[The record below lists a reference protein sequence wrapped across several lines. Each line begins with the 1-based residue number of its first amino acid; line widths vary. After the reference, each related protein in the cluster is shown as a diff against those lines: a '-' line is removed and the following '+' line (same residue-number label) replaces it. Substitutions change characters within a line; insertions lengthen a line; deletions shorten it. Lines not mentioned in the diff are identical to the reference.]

1 MKTRNTGRRSVF
13 LSRRNVLV
21 LAGLLLTLPLLVL
34 GGCSSSPAESDS
46 GEQKLVIATSFYPI
60 YIMVRNITL
69 DIPGVEVV
77 NITGTVTGCLHD
89 YHLTTADLKRLR
101 QAEIL
106 VINGAGMESFLD
118 QVIEQQPDLKIVDAS
133 RGISLIRDEH
143 GHENAHIWVS
153 VSLAMKQVQ
162 NIADQLAELD
172 VRNGPA
178 YQENASRYIKELER
192 LKEEMRETIAQL
204 PNKDIVTFHEAFP
217 YFADEFGLNIVAVV
231 EREPGSEPSAAELA
245 AAIKLI
251 RQSGV
256 KAIFVEPQYS
266 TKAARTI
273 ARETGIEV
281 YTLDPAV
288 TGADDPGAYIEIM
301 RSNLRVLVEA
311 LS

>member
-1 MKTRNTGRRSVF
+1 
-13 LSRRNVLV
+13 
-21 LAGLLLTLPLLVL
+21 
-34 GGCSSSPAESDS
+34 
-46 GEQKLVIATSFYPI
+46 VIATSFYPI
-60 YIMVRNITL
+60 YIMVRNVAL

-77 NITGTVTGCLHD
+77 NITGNVTGCLHD
-89 YHLTTADLKRLR
+89 YHLTPSDLKRLR

-118 QVIEQQPDLKIVDAS
+118 RVIEQQPDLKIIDAS
-133 RGISLIRDEH
+133 RDIPLKRDEH
-143 GHENAHIWVS
+143 GHENGHVWVS

-172 VRNGPA
+172 AGNGPA
-178 YQENASRYIKELER
+178 YQENAARYIKELEMLR
-192 LKEEMRETIAQL
+192 EEMRETIEGL
-204 PNKDIVTFHEAFP
+204 PNKDVVTFHEAFP

-231 EREPGSEPSAAELA
+231 EREPGSEPSAAEMA
-245 AAIKLI
+245 DTIKLI

-266 TKAARTI
+266 TKAAQTI

-288 TGADDPGAYIEIM
+288 TGKDDPGAYIEIM
-301 RSNLRVLVEA
+301 KNNLRVLLEA